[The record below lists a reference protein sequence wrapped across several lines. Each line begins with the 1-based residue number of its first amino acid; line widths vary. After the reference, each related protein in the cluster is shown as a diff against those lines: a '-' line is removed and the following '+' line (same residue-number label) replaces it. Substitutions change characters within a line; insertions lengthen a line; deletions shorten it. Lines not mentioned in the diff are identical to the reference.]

1 MKNTLISKLTDRAIK
16 TASRMNSQAKE
27 GDVSRN
33 NVNYGALSEIIY
45 MLNQIGADIEDCTY
59 ADGNFFKCAKI
70 KMNGEALI
78 DFEK

>member
-1 MKNTLISKLTDRAIK
+1 MKNTLIRKLTDRAIE

-59 ADGNFFKCAKI
+59 LDSDFFKCAKI
-70 KMNGEALI
+70 KMNGETLI